1 VLRLAFTA
9 DYLDDTRPASFLKSD
24 QRIKK
29 PGDLSAGSAT
39 LATITGRAIHPPSKT
54 GLSVAGRGEH
64 RCGLAVSDRIA
75 VHWDQTNLRQPFVR
89 FSYTGL

>member
-39 LATITGRAIHPPSKT
+39 LAAVTGRAIHPPSKT

-64 RCGLAVSDRIA
+64 RCGLAVA
-75 VHWDQTNLRQPFVR
+75 
-89 FSYTGL
+89 TGSLFIEIKPTCASLLSGFLTLA